1 MTTGKFGTTIQYMG
15 TQALTATSTLQNV
28 HMEVAIR
35 VERLALST
43 METQGAILEKMLD
56 SAQEIAEMSSDKS
69 VNILI

>member
-1 MTTGKFGTTIQYMG
+1 MD
-15 TQALTATSTLQNV
+15 TQAISATSPLQHV

-56 SAQEIAEMSSDKS
+56 SAQEIAEMSSGS
-69 VNILI
+69 GVNILV